1 MEASQRI
8 DIYDYMKCIAIIIVV
23 IGHLYNISYDA
34 ETLGSSTRLLVCV
47 FINVSMKAIVLFL
60 CGLFARPQAS

>member
-34 ETLGSSTRLLVCV
+34 ETLGSSTRSLDRKSVV
-47 FINVSMKAIVLFL
+47 
-60 CGLFARPQAS
+60 